1 MSSRAADK
9 PSVRDDYAHLAPL
22 LEQLAEMSPDD
33 PDRRAVRDKLVTG
46 YLPVVQHIARRFA
59 GRGQPTDDLEQ
70 AGTIGLIGAV
80 DRFEPGRGSDFLA
93 FAIPTITGETRRYFR
108 DHTWMMRVPRR
119 LRDLQSSVH
128 AATDTLSHEL
138 GRAPRPS
145 ELAARLDLTV
155 DEVLEALD
163 AANAYRAGS
172 LDMSVVGVDAALGE
186 IVGVADREME
196 TVEFRHSL
204 APLLDRLPERERT
217 IIVLRFFGEM
227 TQTQIAHRV
236 GLSQMHVSR
245 LLAQTLD
252 MLRRNLTEGFDA
264 QGLGTSPNGSSEPA
278 RRRRDHDHRHGDN
291 RQGDN
296 RQGDNRQGDNRQG
309 GDHPLSASRP

>member
-1 MSSRAADK
+1 MTSRAADK

-22 LEQLAEMSPDD
+22 LRKLAATAPDD
-33 PDRRAVRDKLVTG
+33 PERKVLRDQLVTG

-80 DRFEPGRGSDFLA
+80 DRYEPGRGSDFLA
-93 FAIPTITGETRRYFR
+93 FAIPTITGEIRRYFR

-145 ELAARLDLTV
+145 ELAARLDLSV

-172 LDMSVVGVDAALGE
+172 LDTSVAGVDAALGE
-186 IVGVADREME
+186 IVGFADREME

-204 APLLDRLPERERT
+204 LPLLDRLPERERT

-252 MLRRNLTEGFDA
+252 TLRRNLTEGFDS
-264 QGLGTSPNGSSEPA
+264 SPNGSSEPE
-278 RRRRDHDHRHGDN
+278 RRRRDHDDHPGEHRHD
-291 RQGDN
+291 
-296 RQGDNRQGDNRQG
+296 
-309 GDHPLSASRP
+309 DHPLGAARP